1 MTSNSFSSGYSAHVE
16 MQLLLPGGEML
27 PVAQSGPD
35 FVILEKPV
43 LRPPS
48 TAELVIEVDGS
59 VSRYP
64 CFLANGISGGRI
76 AVARQPEPR

>member
-1 MTSNSFSSGYSAHVE
+1 
-16 MQLLLPGGEML
+16 MQLLLPGGETL

-43 LRPPS
+43 LRPP
-48 TAELVIEVDGS
+48 TAAELVIEVDGS

-64 CFLANGISGGRI
+64 CFLTNGVSGGRI
-76 AVARQPEPR
+76 AVARQPEPARA